1 MAAALKNNQKKIIA
15 KELYL
20 AGDYTFEEVADKVG
34 AARQTIARWA
44 KDEGWRD
51 IKASMTV
58 GKDKMLKNLYAH
70 VQTINDEIL
79 SRPDGERRPT
89 PAEADIL
96 AKLSSSIG
104 KLETE
109 GGIHELVN
117 TGIAF
122 LTWLRGADPQKAVE
136 FSYLWDAFIKDK
148 LR

>member
-1 MAAALKNNQKKIIA
+1 MAAQLKNNQKKTIA

-20 AGDYTFEEVADKVG
+20 HGDYTYEEVADKVG
-34 AARQTIARWA
+34 AVRQTVARWA
-44 KDEGWRD
+44 KDEGWRE

-79 SRPDGERRPT
+79 SREDGERRPT

-96 AKLSSSIG
+96 AKLSSSIA

-109 GGIHELVN
+109 GGVREYVN

-122 LTWLRGADPQKAVE
+122 LTWLRGVDPQKAVDY
-136 FSYLWDAFIKDK
+136 SYLWDSFIKEK